1 MRKNASNQP
10 FDTPSATLLAATG
23 AALGYFCLAAAT
35 IHLTSDGRNIATVWP
50 ANAVLLALVLARPLN
65 GWWTILFAGFI
76 GNIAANYITRGT
88 IEGPLLYGI
97 ANIVEVLV
105 AGIGLHASVDQ
116 GGVLRKPGMVFR
128 FVLWAGI
135 FAPFTSALLGAA
147 TASAVFDQSFRESFL
162 TWFFSDALGLIIFAP
177 FLFAL
182 FRGDYQRCF
191 LEKSPAERF
200 ESVGT
205 ILLTALVATIVFRSS
220 HLPILFLVAMP
231 VTLTTFR
238 SGWLGTKIAIM
249 VVAVVGAICTLNGIG
264 PITLSSSDPR
274 FQALFFQFFLASLL
288 IAELPVA
295 AALSAQKSLT
305 GKLADQ
311 ERAMRM
317 LASQSPDLL
326 ISFDEK
332 GFCQY
337 ALGAAQS
344 LFGRNEESFVGQRID
359 DLVLDP
365 GSLLKAQEQA
375 LKEIDGLFAV
385 EFVPLHREDLW
396 LEANFRARTDDDGN
410 VLGILASIHDITA
423 RKQQEKAL
431 LHSASTD
438 ALTGLLNRKG
448 FLQRLDGAIMQGHQT
463 DICLALI
470 DVDRFKMINDNA
482 GHLAGDLVL
491 QEIGHRLSAHTR
503 GSDAV
508 GRLGGDEFIVLLP
521 HCSWDKAK
529 EICAR
534 LVTAMRDAP
543 VNLLSGSS
551 IHISISCG
559 VTRYSEGWTA
569 SDFLECAD
577 RALYEAKSAG
587 RNQMVAF

>member
-1 MRKNASNQP
+1 MRKAVLNQP
-10 FDTPSATLLAATG
+10 FNISCGALLTATM

-35 IHLTSDGRNIATVWP
+35 IHLTSDGRDIATVWP
-50 ANAVLLALVLARPLN
+50 ANAILLALILARPLN
-65 GWWTILFAGFI
+65 NWWTILLAGLI
-76 GNIAANYITRGT
+76 GNIFANFITRGT
-88 IEGPLLYGI
+88 IEGPLLYSI
-97 ANIVEVLV
+97 ANIVEVLI

-116 GGVLRKPGMVFR
+116 GGVLRRPGTVFR
-128 FVLWAGI
+128 FVFWAGLM
-135 FAPFTSALLGAA
+135 APFASGLLGAA
-147 TASAVFDQSFRESFL
+147 TALVVFDQPFRASFL
-162 TWFFSDALGLIIFAP
+162 TWFFSDALGLIIFTP

-191 LEKSPAERF
+191 REKSPAQRF

-205 ILLTALVATIVFRSS
+205 ILLTASVAIVVFRSS

-231 VTLTTFR
+231 VTLTNFR

-249 VVAVVGAICTLNGIG
+249 VVAVVGAIYTLNGIG
-264 PITLSSSDPR
+264 PITLSSPDPR

-288 IAELPVA
+288 IAELPIG

-305 GKLADQ
+305 AKLADQ

-344 LFGRNEESFVGQRID
+344 LFGRNVESFVGQRID

-365 GSLLKAQEQA
+365 EALLEAQERA
-375 LKEIDGLFAV
+375 LKDIDGLFVA
-385 EFVPLHREDLW
+385 EFVPLHRADLW
-396 LEANFRARTDDDGN
+396 LEAKFRARTDDDGN
-410 VLGILASIHDITA
+410 ILGILASIHDITA
-423 RKQQEKAL
+423 RKQQERAL

-448 FLQRLDGAIMQGHQT
+448 FLQRLDGAITQGHQANL
-463 DICLALI
+463 CLALI

-482 GHLAGDLVL
+482 GHLAGDIVL
-491 QEIGHRLSAHTR
+491 QEIGHRLAAHTR

-521 HCSWDKAK
+521 NCSWAKAQ

-543 VNLLSGSS
+543 VNLSSGAS

-559 VTRYSEGWTA
+559 VTRYCEGWTA
-569 SDFLECAD
+569 SDFLEYAD

-587 RNQMVAF
+587 RNQMIAF